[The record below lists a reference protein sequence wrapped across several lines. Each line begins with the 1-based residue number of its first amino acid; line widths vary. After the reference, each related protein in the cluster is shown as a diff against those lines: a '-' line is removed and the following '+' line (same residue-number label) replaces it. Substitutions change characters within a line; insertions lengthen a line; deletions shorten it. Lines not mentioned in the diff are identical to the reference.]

1 MSSYQTLDNVLTD
14 TATYKAFEALAPS
27 RCMPPQVL
35 ARELITD
42 AIKRS
47 SRTQRGATNGIALID
62 GLPRRTRRHAEPE
75 DDLEELVV
83 PPDPNDETPATRLLR
98 RVRSQPL

>member
-1 MSSYQTLDNVLTD
+1 MSYQTLDNILID
-14 TATYKAFEALAPS
+14 TATYEAFEALARS

-35 ARELITD
+35 ARELITEAVFD
-42 AIKRS
+42 RPPKR
-47 SRTQRGATNGIALID
+47 RGIALV
-62 GLPRRTRRHAEPE
+62 GVLPRRVRRRAELE
-75 DDLEELVV
+75 DDLDEPVV